1 MSDIQDFHFKFKI
14 EYEGKP
20 RTLDKDLAN
29 FRIDFM
35 MEEIKEYVIAHES
48 GDLEGMMDA
57 LIDLIYV
64 AAGTAHMHGF
74 DMQEGWNRVHA
85 ANMQKVKGTQEIS
98 KRNSPYDVVKP
109 KDWTPPDLS
118 DLV

>member
-1 MSDIQDFHFKFKI
+1 
-14 EYEGKP
+14 
-20 RTLDKDLAN
+20 
-29 FRIDFM
+29 
-35 MEEIKEYVIAHES
+35 
-48 GDLEGMMDA
+48 
-57 LIDLIYV
+57 
-64 AAGTAHMHGF
+64 
-74 DMQEGWNRVHA
+74 MQEGWNRVHA